1 MSPWQVIARRE
12 FRAVTGGWPYRVVTV
27 VGALLLAALAWTPVL
42 IAPLTGPSVGDG
54 SPARILVAAPWEL
67 FQALEGQAAPRASG
81 AALQLEWI
89 GSELDRAGQ
98 TTADARVQ
106 DAEIDGWLELVP
118 GPEGLQAS
126 LTLATTQRALEP
138 LLRQLVAPV
147 VWTGRARAL
156 GVAPEVVAALQQ
168 PVPLEVRLLP
178 RVGADPVPRAVRE
191 AVSPLLLVGLV
202 MAITLYGNAISM
214 GIIQEKE
221 SRVAEL
227 LVGAVPPTQILVGKV
242 VGIGG
247 AGLLQVLVWML
258 VGFLVSG
265 PRLVAAI
272 GRWLGLEELAFSPG
286 ILPAPILAAFT
297 LFFLLGYTLYALVYA
312 AFAST
317 VARAEEVN
325 QALTL
330 PFFLIL
336 LGFAIALGAWVAP
349 ASSLAVAGSL
359 IPCFTPFVLFARL
372 VTGSVPL
379 GQLAAGVGL
388 TLVAI
393 ILAARFAGHA
403 YRRNVLRDRRVSL
416 RELFTGRE
424 PGRRQ
429 NPD

>member
-1 MSPWQVIARRE
+1 M
-12 FRAVTGGWPYRVVTV
+12 
-27 VGALLLAALAWTPVL
+27 
-42 IAPLTGPSVGDG
+42 
-54 SPARILVAAPWEL
+54 
-67 FQALEGQAAPRASG
+67 
-81 AALQLEWI
+81 
-89 GSELDRAGQ
+89 
-98 TTADARVQ
+98 
-106 DAEIDGWLELVP
+106 
-118 GPEGLQAS
+118 
-126 LTLATTQRALEP
+126 
-138 LLRQLVAPV
+138 
-147 VWTGRARAL
+147 
-156 GVAPEVVAALQQ
+156 
-168 PVPLEVRLLP
+168 
-178 RVGADPVPRAVRE
+178 
-191 AVSPLLLVGLV
+191 
-202 MAITLYGNAISM
+202 
-214 GIIQEKE
+214 
-221 SRVAEL
+221 
-227 LVGAVPPTQILVGKV
+227 
-242 VGIGG
+242 
-247 AGLLQVLVWML
+247 
-258 VGFLVSG
+258 
-265 PRLVAAI
+265 AAI

>member
-89 GSELDRAGQ
+89 GAELDRAGQ

-191 AVSPLLLVGLV
+191 AVSTLLLVGLV

-247 AGLLQVLVWML
+247 RGSSRSSSGCWWASSSRAPGWWPPSAAGSAWR
-258 VGFLVSG
+258 SWPS
-265 PRLVAAI
+265 PR
-272 GRWLGLEELAFSPG
+272 GSCRRPSWPPSPSSSSWG
-286 ILPAPILAAFT
+286 TPSTLWSTRPSPAP
-297 LFFLLGYTLYALVYA
+297 
-312 AFAST
+312 S
-317 VARAEEVN
+317 
-325 QALTL
+325 
-330 PFFLIL
+330 
-336 LGFAIALGAWVAP
+336 
-349 ASSLAVAGSL
+349 
-359 IPCFTPFVLFARL
+359 
-372 VTGSVPL
+372 
-379 GQLAAGVGL
+379 
-388 TLVAI
+388 
-393 ILAARFAGHA
+393 
-403 YRRNVLRDRRVSL
+403 
-416 RELFTGRE
+416 
-424 PGRRQ
+424 PGRRRSTR
-429 NPD
+429 P

>member
-67 FQALEGQAAPRASG
+67 FQALEGQAAPRTSG

-89 GSELDRAGQ
+89 GAELDRAGQ

-191 AVSPLLLVGLV
+191 AVSTLLLVGLV

-265 PRLVAAI
+265 PR
-272 GRWLGLEELAFSPG
+272 
-286 ILPAPILAAFT
+286 
-297 LFFLLGYTLYALVYA
+297 
-312 AFAST
+312 
-317 VARAEEVN
+317 
-325 QALTL
+325 
-330 PFFLIL
+330 
-336 LGFAIALGAWVAP
+336 
-349 ASSLAVAGSL
+349 
-359 IPCFTPFVLFARL
+359 
-372 VTGSVPL
+372 
-379 GQLAAGVGL
+379 
-388 TLVAI
+388 
-393 ILAARFAGHA
+393 
-403 YRRNVLRDRRVSL
+403 
-416 RELFTGRE
+416 
-424 PGRRQ
+424 
-429 NPD
+429 